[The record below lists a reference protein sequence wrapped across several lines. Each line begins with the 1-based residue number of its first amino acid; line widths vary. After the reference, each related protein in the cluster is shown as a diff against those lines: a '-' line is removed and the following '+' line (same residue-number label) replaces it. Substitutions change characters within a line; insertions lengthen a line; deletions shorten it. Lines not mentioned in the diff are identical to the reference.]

1 MQKIKENPISYSLQE
16 VPIDAITVWKE
27 AQARPLDDTDIDSLA
42 KSIAQEGL
50 QNPPMVQRNGNN
62 SYLLMS
68 GQRRLVALKRLGS
81 KTIPVLILSKNSSC
95 NIKDAKAVSI
105 IENIHR
111 KDMSISEM
119 ASSCQ
124 FLAEKMGKT
133 GAAKALGINRATLHG
148 YLGFGVVPDVI
159 KQMVPKILSKRDA
172 VRICKVIT
180 IESSVTELIERIKKY
195 DTSQKKR
202 YIDALEQLGGN
213 AVHSEI
219 LKLANSFRARQN
231 LSLHISKS
239 QAKGLSKISRESNLE
254 PAEMAQKIVTEYL
267 ARKGFK

>member
-1 MQKIKENPISYSLQE
+1 MQKIKENPISYLLKE
-16 VPIDAITVWKE
+16 VPIDTITVWEE
-27 AQARPLDDTDIDSLA
+27 AQARKLDDTDIDSLA
-42 KSIAQEGL
+42 KSIAEEGL
-50 QNPPMVQRNGNN
+50 QNPPMVQRDGNN

-68 GQRRLVALKRLGS
+68 GQRRLEALKRLGA

-95 NIKDAKAVSI
+95 DIQDAKAVSI

-119 ASSCQ
+119 ASSCE

-133 GAAKALGINRATLHG
+133 GAAKALGINRATLYG
-148 YLGFGVVPDVI
+148 YLGFGMVPDVI
-159 KQMVPKILSKRDA
+159 KQMIPKVISKRDA
-172 VRICKVIT
+172 IRICKIVT
-180 IESSVTELIERIKKY
+180 TESKAVELIERIKKY

-202 YIDALEQLGGN
+202 YIDALEQLCS
-213 AVHSEI
+213 AAKHSEI
-219 LKLANSFRARQN
+219 QKLANSFRARQN
-231 LSLHISKS
+231 LSLKISKT

-254 PAEMAQKIVTEYL
+254 PAEFAQKIVTDYL